1 MTTGDD
7 TPKRIG
13 RPPLLNKEL
22 TKRVADIVRGGNY
35 IETAA
40 ATVGISRSTLHLW
53 LRDGA
58 RIRRSLEALDD
69 KAYDLAVD
77 LLTDHELS
85 VAEFSDTVEK
95 AAAESETIDV
105 LTVRAAAKDHWQAA
119 MTRLE
124 RRHPKRW
131 GRREAVE
138 VSGQLD
144 GVQVQTDN
152 PTTAVDASKALHD
165 ERGRQ
170 MAADLIEH
178 LAGTEP
184 TTNNDDDDGDDDERE
199 ETSTPDE

>member
-1 MTTGDD
+1 MSDQAD
-7 TPKRIG
+7 TPKRRVG
-13 RPPLLNKEL
+13 RPPLLDADL

-58 RIRRSLEALDD
+58 RIRRSLETLDD
-69 KAYDLAVD
+69 AAYDEAVD
-77 LLTDHELS
+77 ALTDHELA

-144 GVQVQTDN
+144 GVRVDAQDPQQ
-152 PTTAVDASKALHD
+152 AADASKALQSARTR
-165 ERGRQ
+165 EL
-170 MAADLIEH
+170 AADLIEQ
-178 LAGTEP
+178 LA
-184 TTNNDDDDGDDDERE
+184 NDDNPQ
-199 ETSTPDE
+199 ETKP